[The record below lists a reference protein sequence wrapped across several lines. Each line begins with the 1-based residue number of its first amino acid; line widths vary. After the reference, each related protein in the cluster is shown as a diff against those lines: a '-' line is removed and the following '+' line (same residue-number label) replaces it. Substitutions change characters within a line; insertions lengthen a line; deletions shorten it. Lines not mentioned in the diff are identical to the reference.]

1 VWIVAAPADLARV
14 LHCLS
19 GDDRNPD
26 VRGTRSKVE
35 PPRPGAPSADFD
47 GAAPTHPNPM
57 ECMNTTRTEA
67 RWKQIKGTLRSE
79 WGDMAKDRSEQ
90 VSGRVERLT
99 GVVQEKFELA
109 KDEATNYVNR
119 FLDEIDSRLTQS
131 SN

>member
-1 VWIVAAPADLARV
+1 MWIVAAPADLARV
-14 LHCLS
+14 LHSS
-19 GDDRNPD
+19 GGDIRDPD
-26 VRGTRSKVE
+26 VRGSRSKVE
-35 PPRPGAPSADFD
+35 PAATGRPIGEFD

>member
-1 VWIVAAPADLARV
+1 
-14 LHCLS
+14 
-19 GDDRNPD
+19 
-26 VRGTRSKVE
+26 
-35 PPRPGAPSADFD
+35 
-47 GAAPTHPNPM
+47 M